1 MVFGR
6 DSSENLSPFLAYLA
20 GHYQDGERIPSLSAI
35 SQELGISQ
43 AALREQLEVA
53 RALGLVEV
61 RPKTGMRKLPYT
73 FTPAVMKSLRYAMA
87 IDEANFQAFAE
98 LRNQV
103 EAAFWFQAVDCLTLE
118 DHKALTCLIQRA
130 EEKLKGSPVQIPHSE
145 HRELHLTIYGR
156 LNNPFVSGILE
167 SYWELYEAVG
177 LALYTDYS
185 YLQTV
190 WGYHRK
196 MVEMICAGDL
206 KGGYQALVDHAD
218 LLHLRTH
225 IGMPVDAASASS
237 METAPEPGSNQRQS
251 TTTPTESTSRQKF
264 E

>member
-1 MVFGR
+1 MFPER
-6 DSSENLSPFLAYLA
+6 DASENLSPFLSYLA
-20 GHYQDGERIPSLSAI
+20 GHFQDGERLPPLSAI

-53 RALGLVEV
+53 RALGVVEV
-61 RPKTGMRKLPYT
+61 RPKTGIRKLPYT
-73 FTPAVMKSLRYAMA
+73 FTPAVLKSLRFAMA
-87 IDEANFQAFAE
+87 EDANNFGAFAE

-103 EAAFWFQAVDCLTLE
+103 EAAFWFQAVERLTVE
-118 DHKALTCLIQRA
+118 DHDALNCLIKRA
-130 EEKLKGSPVQIPHSE
+130 EEKLNGRPVQIPHSE
-145 HRELHLTIYGR
+145 HRELHLTIYRR

-218 LLHLRTH
+218 LLHLRTQ
-225 IGMPVDAASASS
+225 IGMPIENATATTMESALK
-237 METAPEPGSNQRQS
+237 PDSNQRQF
-251 TTTPTESTSRQKF
+251 TTVPTESASRQKF